1 LNLLKTWKYMTKKE
15 LHNSEIDNTDIK
27 ILSLLLKDATIPYT
41 EIGKKVFVSS
51 GTVHVRMK
59 KMMDLGIVQG
69 STLLIDYSKLGY
81 DINAFLGI
89 YLQKSE
95 LYDSVVEKLKEIPEI
110 LSLNYT
116 TGNYSIF
123 AKIICKDTKHL
134 MEILH
139 DKIQKVKGIERTET
153 FISLQESLN
162 RQYPL

>member
-1 LNLLKTWKYMTKKE
+1 MTEKG
-15 LHNSEIDNTDIK
+15 LQNSDIDNTDLK

-59 KMMDLGIVQG
+59 KMIDLGIVKG
-69 STLLIDYSKLGY
+69 STLVIDYSKLGY

-95 LYDSVVEKLKEIPEI
+95 LYDSVVERLKEIPEI
-110 LSLNYT
+110 LSMNYT

-123 AKIICKDTKHL
+123 AKIICRDTKHL

-162 RQYPL
+162 RQFPL